1 MVTAEK
7 KVVYTLENQP
17 KGYLL
22 RAFKLLEEHNEY
34 ERLKGYCLVY
44 SKFDWLPKE
53 FREYIIQKWD
63 KENKESKTFMKLK
76 KSLNKKFK

>member
-7 KVVYTLENQP
+7 KVVYILENQP

-22 RAFKLLEEHNEY
+22 RTLKLLEKPSEY

-44 SKFDWLPKE
+44 SRFDWLPKE
-53 FREYIIQKWD
+53 FRDYIIQKWNR
-63 KENKESKTFMKLK
+63 ENKESKTFTKLRK
-76 KSLNKKFK
+76 YLNKKFQ

>member
-7 KVVYTLENQP
+7 KVVYILENQP

-22 RAFKLLEEHNEY
+22 RALKLLEKTSEY

-44 SKFDWLPKE
+44 SRFDWLPKE
-53 FREYIIQKWD
+53 FRDYIIQKWNR
-63 KENKESKTFMKLK
+63 ENKESKTFTKLK
-76 KSLNKKFK
+76 KYLNKKFQ